1 MPRLFVGIDF
11 PSAVKLSLSRPCAGV
26 RGAKWVEPSKFHLTL
41 RFIGAVE
48 NPMAADITAVLLR
61 VAAPRFA
68 LTLTGVGH
76 FAGHTLWVGV
86 DKNPRLMCLQ
96 GRIEDELQQ
105 IGLPADSRPYVPH
118 VKLAHLRRRRS
129 LHAFLTKNAEFRV
142 DPFEVRSFSLIESHP
157 SASGAIYERK
167 ADYALH

>member
-1 MPRLFVGIDF
+1 VPRLFVGIDF
-11 PSAVKLSLSRPCAGV
+11 PTEVKLSLSRPCVGV
-26 RGAKWVEPSKFHLTL
+26 PAAKWVEPSKFHLTL

-48 NPMAADITAVLLR
+48 DPMAADIIAALLR

-68 LTLTGVGH
+68 LTLAGVGQ
-76 FAGHTLWVGV
+76 FGGHTLWVGV
-86 DKNPRLMCLQ
+86 DKSPTLMCLQ
-96 GRIEDELQQ
+96 CSIEGELQQ
-105 IGLPADSRPYVPH
+105 IGLPVDPRPYVPH

-129 LHAFLTKNAEFRV
+129 LRAFLTKNAEFRV

-157 SASGAIYERK
+157 SASGAIYEHK